1 MAIQEGI
8 AFEIWNEIVLS
19 DLSNFMEYS
28 ASVLSSSDM
37 RRERNKR
44 HTKRKGR
51 NKIVPTS
58 R

>member
-8 AFEIWNEIVLS
+8 IYKIWNEIVLS

-28 ASVLSSSDM
+28 ASVLSSSDT

-51 NKIVPTS
+51 NKIVPPS